1 MDISKFKLND
11 HQHLSSNGHCLN
23 NLFFNDFDQTLNKI
37 GEEGR
42 SGRFGLEGSKSILT
56 VTSSIFSPFRE
67 LETGELGDP
76 STEDYPTGN
85 FLLLLFFVQKII
97 HHKLFHNYLT
107 DQESL

>member
-1 MDISKFKLND
+1 M
-11 HQHLSSNGHCLN
+11 
-23 NLFFNDFDQTLNKI
+23 

-42 SGRFGLEGSKSILT
+42 PGSFGLEGSKSIT
-56 VTSSIFSPFRE
+56 VTSRIFSPFRE